1 MIANRRL
8 GFEEGAQALAA
19 DFYRLHVGASKD
31 GAFFTFELG
40 VAQIDVN
47 IYALVKYDYSQALE
61 IVHRG
66 GATGLR
72 RIVEAFV
79 ANRAAIQKSA
89 LVRTRAG
96 IAEPGV
102 STCDRMGR
110 PAPVITDYFRQY
122 LQVARQR
129 SDEELTADVKEVVRS
144 ALSDNREFLPAGGLA
159 ACVSVANSVLR
170 VAQEINEEVIR
181 HSVWVG
187 AGQPGDEQTKA
198 RLDIS
203 VDRLVR
209 KKRLTG
215 LAFAPA
221 AGVLPRSVRRT
232 VTTEEGVKLEYNTA
246 LEGQSVVEEKLP
258 DGQTRFVVT
267 TRGYRDAVNPDRA
280 GRAA

>member
-1 MIANRRL
+1 M
-8 GFEEGAQALAA
+8 
-19 DFYRLHVGASKD
+19 S
-31 GAFFTFELG
+31 
-40 VAQIDVN
+40 
-47 IYALVKYDYSQALE
+47 
-61 IVHRG
+61 
-66 GATGLR
+66 
-72 RIVEAFV
+72 
-79 ANRAAIQKSA
+79 
-89 LVRTRAG
+89 TR
-96 IAEPGV
+96 
-102 STCDRMGR
+102 DRMGR

-258 DGQTRFVVT
+258 DGQTQFVVT